1 MNSNYSDN
9 RPKVKFTA
17 TNGIESNVQFE
28 QFSILIGRNG
38 SGKSELLN
46 LMNEKYVH
54 RNSADDIISFF
65 ERKFFNFGKDVN
77 SLFVKCNS
85 LILIDNIEH
94 GLDPSNIRKVIKE
107 LKNLAYDKDC
117 VIIGITYSPVV
128 LNEFKDKEYSI
139 FVFPDSP
146 EKGITPL
153 DEFKNPNWMAHFH
166 LGDLYDREELF
177 D

>member
-1 MNSNYSDN
+1 MIDN
-9 RPKVKFTA
+9 RPKVKFAT

-28 QFSILIGRNG
+28 QFSVLIGRNN

-54 RNSADDIISFF
+54 RNSADDIISFS
-65 ERKFFNFGKDVN
+65 ERKFFNFGKDLN
-77 SLFVKCNS
+77 LLFVKSNS
-85 LILIDNIEH
+85 LILINNIEYD
-94 GLDPSNIRKVIKE
+94 LDPPNIRILIKE
-107 LKNLAYDKDC
+107 LKNLAYEKDC

-128 LNEFKDKEYSI
+128 LNEFKEKEYSI

-153 DEFKNPNWMAHFH
+153 DEFKNPDWMSHFS

-177 D
+177 

>member
-1 MNSNYSDN
+1 MIDN
-9 RPKVKFTA
+9 RPKVKFAT

-28 QFSILIGRNG
+28 QFSVLIGRNN

-54 RNSADDIISFF
+54 RNSADDIISFS
-65 ERKFFNFGKDVN
+65 ERKFFNFGKDLN
-77 SLFVKCNS
+77 LLFVKSNS
-85 LILIDNIEH
+85 LILINNIEYD
-94 GLDPSNIRKVIKE
+94 LDPPNIRILIKE
-107 LKNLAYDKDC
+107 LKNLAYEKDC

-128 LNEFKDKEYSI
+128 LNEFKEKEYSI

-153 DEFKNPNWMAHFH
+153 DEFKNPDWMRHFS

-177 D
+177 

>member
-1 MNSNYSDN
+1 MDN
-9 RPKVKFTA
+9 RPKVKFTR
-17 TNGIESNVQFE
+17 TNGIESVVQFE
-28 QFSILIGRNG
+28 QFSVLIGRNG

-54 RNSADDIISFF
+54 QNSDDEHISFS
-65 ERKFFNFGKDVN
+65 ERKFLNFGKDLN
-77 SLFVKCNS
+77 PILIKFGS

-94 GLDPSNIRKVIKE
+94 DLDPSNIRKVIKE
-107 LKNLAYDKDC
+107 LKNLAYEKDC
-117 VIIGITYSPVV
+117 VVIGITYSPVV
-128 LNEFKDKEYSI
+128 LNEFKEKEYSI

-153 DEFKNPNWMAHFH
+153 DEFKNPDWMSHFS